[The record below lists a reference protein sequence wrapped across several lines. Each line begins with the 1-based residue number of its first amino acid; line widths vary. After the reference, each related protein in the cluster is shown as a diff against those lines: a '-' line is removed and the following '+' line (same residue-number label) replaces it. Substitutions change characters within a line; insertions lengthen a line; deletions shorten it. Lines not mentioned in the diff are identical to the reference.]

1 MATYFPSKEADLFN
15 WMANFEGLVTLNYAQ
30 YGITQPQSLTLT
42 GLFDNYRVAYE
53 TAIEPSTR
61 TRPAVAAKN
70 TATNTLKLEVRR
82 LVSIIDGQANVTDA
96 QRLALG
102 LKVRGV
108 ESTAVPRP
116 STAPMIEI
124 VSAVGNTATLR
135 LFESN
140 GRRRKPEGVIG
151 ATVFSFVGA
160 NAPNTEADWTFEGNL
175 SKTVEEVA
183 FAQSLP
189 PGTKVWFTAFWY
201 NRRAESGPPAVPV
214 SCNLPGGSAMAQ
226 AA

>member
-1 MATYFPSKEADLFN
+1 MATYLPSKEADLFN
-15 WMANFEGLVTLNYAQ
+15 WLANFEGLVTADFAQ
-30 YGITQPQSLTLT
+30 YGITQPQSLSLT
-42 GLFDNYRVAYE
+42 GLFDNYRAAYE

-70 TATNTLKLEVRR
+70 TSRDALVLEVRR
-82 LVSIIDGQANVTDA
+82 LVSIIDGQANVSDA

-102 LKVRGV
+102 LKVRDI
-108 ESTAVPRP
+108 ESTPVPRP
-116 STAPMIEI
+116 ATAPMIEI
-124 VSAVGNTATLR
+124 VSTVGNTATIR
-135 LFESN
+135 LFDSN
-140 GRRRKPEGVIG
+140 GRRRKPDGVIG

-160 NAPNTEADWTFEGNL
+160 NAPSEESAWKFEGNL
-175 SKTVEEVA
+175 SKTTEVVA

-201 NRRAESGPPAVPV
+201 NRRAESGPPATPV
-214 SCNLPGGSAMAQ
+214 STNLPGGSAMAQ